1 MHLQL
6 HAHQPAAC
14 QLLPVGQLGCKLPHR
29 VRPASPL
36 LCSNYM
42 QVKAAQEQQEQ
53 YRQYMAEQRRR
64 QQNPFYGARQRCMHP
79 LCCCLRPPA
88 NHVRACAC
96 HVIPAMASAM
106 A

>member
-1 MHLQL
+1 M
-6 HAHQPAAC
+6 
-14 QLLPVGQLGCKLPHR
+14 
-29 VRPASPL
+29 RPSPLL

-64 QQNPFYGARQRCMHP
+64 QQNPFYGARQRCMHR
-79 LCCCLRPPA
+79 LCLCLRLPA
-88 NHVRACAC
+88 NHVCKCSC
-96 HVIPAMASAM
+96 HITPAMASAM